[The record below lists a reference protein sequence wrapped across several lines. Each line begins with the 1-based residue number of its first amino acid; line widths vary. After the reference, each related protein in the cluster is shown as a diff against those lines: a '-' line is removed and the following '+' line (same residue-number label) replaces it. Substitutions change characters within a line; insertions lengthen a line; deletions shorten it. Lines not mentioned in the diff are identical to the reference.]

1 MQIKPI
7 LERKKRMDLQI
18 NPIPAPTTVK
28 RDLRQSAQALGH
40 LLRQTPEYEAFLKA
54 LKAVNNDL
62 TVQRLG
68 AQMRGHQNALQWG
81 RDDSGQHAAELERLE
96 LEMEA
101 LPLVKAYRQAE
112 MEVQQLFQAVDEIV
126 SQEAGVAFAANA
138 KPGGCCG

>member
-1 MQIKPI
+1 
-7 LERKKRMDLQI
+7 MDIEL
-18 NPIPAPTTVK
+18 NPLPAPATVK
-28 RDLRQSAQALGH
+28 VDPRQVAQALGA

-54 LKAVNNDL
+54 LKAVNGDL

-68 AQMRGHQNALQWG
+68 AQMRSHQNALRWG
-81 RDDSGQHAAELERLE
+81 RDDDGQHAAELERLE

-112 MEVQQLFQAVDEIV
+112 TEVQRLFRAVDEIV

-138 KPGGCCG
+138 KRGGCCG